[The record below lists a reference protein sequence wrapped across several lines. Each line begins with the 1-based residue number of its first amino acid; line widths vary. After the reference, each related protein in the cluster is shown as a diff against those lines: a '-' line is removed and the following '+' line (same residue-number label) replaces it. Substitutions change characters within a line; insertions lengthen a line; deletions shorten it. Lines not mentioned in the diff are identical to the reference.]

1 MDDQQL
7 SIPELSTQEKEKSSL
22 FDRKY
27 EVYKKHV
34 EEFCAKEG
42 VKIEVTR
49 EDYFKAFMYM
59 INKKA

>member
-1 MDDQQL
+1 MEKQL
-7 SIPELSTQEKEKSSL
+7 SIQDLSIQEKEKYSL
-22 FDRKY
+22 YDRKY
-27 EVYKKHV
+27 EAYKKHI